1 MAIGKL
7 ELRNY
12 VYTLLSAFL
21 NSRLLPV
28 SSPTIKVFLD
38 LTSGPLHLPR
48 GWLLTIVGRV
58 VLRIEGRAFVG
69 LGRESSAREPLGQ
82 SFSKGALRYIT
93 YGRFCGTAI
102 LYLILWTL
110 Y

>member
-12 VYTLLSAFL
+12 VHTLLSTFSH
-21 NSRLLPV
+21 SRLLPV

-38 LTSGPLHLPR
+38 LASGPLHLLR

-69 LGRESSAREPLGQ
+69 LGCGSSAREHLGHF
-82 SFSKGALRYIT
+82 FSKVELRYII

-102 LYLILWTL
+102 
-110 Y
+110 